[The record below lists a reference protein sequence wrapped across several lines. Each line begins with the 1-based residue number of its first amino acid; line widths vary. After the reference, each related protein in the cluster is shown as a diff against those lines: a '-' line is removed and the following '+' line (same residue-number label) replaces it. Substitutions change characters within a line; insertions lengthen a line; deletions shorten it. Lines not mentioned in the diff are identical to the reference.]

1 MPSIKILRKMKEK
14 SVEGYL
20 KERCEWRGGF
30 CVKLNANWLIGIP
43 DRLCVWVDNWKGD
56 MPKGR
61 VHARIAFVETK
72 RPKGGKLSGA
82 QKWWKNRLTKLG
94 LEWHL
99 ICTKDEVDALIDG

>member
-1 MPSIKILRKMKEK
+1 VASTTILRKMKEK
-14 SVEGYL
+14 PVEGYL
-20 KERCEWRGGF
+20 KDRCEWRGGF

-43 DRLCVWVDNWKGD
+43 DRLAVWKPRG
-56 MPKGR
+56 KKYG
-61 VHARIAFVETK
+61 RIAFVETK